1 MMWTEAHTTLAIG
14 LGTLLLGLGGFF
26 VQRRAQRTTERAEAR
41 QGDVSALAGM
51 KDLATILQAER
62 NRVDALLAEERKRS
76 AQNAA
81 DLRDTRND
89 LDQLR
94 HDFRDVQATLRTAIS
109 YIRDL
114 LAAWAA
120 MISTPPPPIPDV
132 LSHHVAERQT
142 GDNT

>member
-1 MMWTEAHTTLAIG
+1 MDWTETHTTLAIG
-14 LGTLLLGLGGFF
+14 LGTLTLGFGGWL
-26 VQRRAQRTTERAEAR
+26 VQRRAQSTTERTEAR
-41 QGDVSALAGM
+41 QSDASALAGM
-51 KDLATILQAER
+51 KDLATILQQER
-62 NRVDALLAEERKRS
+62 NRVDALLAEERARS
-76 AQNAA
+76 SQNAE
-81 DLRDTRND
+81 DLRQTRND

-94 HDFRDVQATLRTAIS
+94 HDFREVQTTLRTAIS